1 MYLIHELAAG
11 MAAGPGSGGEIPGKK
26 FLKLQLLVGEFQRY
40 FRLKYSDSF
49 LEVS

>member
-11 MAAGPGSGGEIPGKK
+11 IAAGPGSGDVTRKK
-26 FLKLQLLVGEFQRY
+26 FLKLQLLVGECQRH

-49 LEVS
+49 LKVS